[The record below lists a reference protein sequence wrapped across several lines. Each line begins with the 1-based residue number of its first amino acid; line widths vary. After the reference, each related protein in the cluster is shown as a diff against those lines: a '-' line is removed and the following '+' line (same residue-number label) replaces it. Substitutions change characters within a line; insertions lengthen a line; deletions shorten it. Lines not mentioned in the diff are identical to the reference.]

1 VPQKAF
7 PSARPASRPA
17 RKVLVVDDDVDL
29 REALCEL
36 LEEAGYPAAGCAN
49 GREALD
55 YLQREKLPCL
65 VLLDLMMPVMS
76 GWEFREEQKKD
87 PQLSEI
93 PVVILSANVKA
104 DLFGKSLGVEHTLSR
119 PLSLE
124 ALLRVVS
131 EHCG

>member
-1 VPQKAF
+1 MPQNASSS
-7 PSARPASRPA
+7 PRPATQPA

-29 REALCEL
+29 REALCDF
-36 LEEAGYPAAGCAN
+36 LEEAGYPAASCAN

-55 YLQREKLPCL
+55 YLRREKLPCL

-104 DLFGKSLGVEHTLSR
+104 DLFGKSLGVEHTLTK

-124 ALLRVVS
+124 DLLRVVS